1 MHAPFSCQGVAP
13 IYLTQTDFF
22 LKLARSVVRFISVT
36 NLLGSQSEF
45 RRKDR

>member
-22 LKLARSVVRFISVT
+22 LKLARSVD
-36 NLLGSQSEF
+36 LLA
-45 RRKDR
+45 